1 MKMYLI
7 RNVNC
12 FFLNPS
18 LLISLWV
25 KYTSYNKNPALL
37 LLFLVSNLIEMI
49 VDMYTDLTSVL
60 RSNPLKSQGQAA
72 SIQFLYNVT
81 LLNSVGKFCFD

>member
-1 MKMYLI
+1 
-7 RNVNC
+7 
-12 FFLNPS
+12 
-18 LLISLWV
+18 
-25 KYTSYNKNPALL
+25 
-37 LLFLVSNLIEMI
+37 MI